1 MTAGESLFIKI
12 LLEEDT
18 KSLTLVDFEWLEG
31 EEIPMYNFITGY
43 FKEYT
48 KLPSIKLLK
57 SKFSI
62 KDVSVEDEAAYF
74 LDELRDR
81 YVYVSLVDKVPK
93 MIKEAKEDSKKA
105 LDKLRSLITLLAST
119 GKDSELISYGLDG
132 EGRIKEYE
140 NRIVSGGIT
149 YLPSGDNFL
158 DSLMFGYSE
167 SDLITIGGRPGTK
180 KTWILIYLCL
190 CLDLII
196 EEYLPGRSILFVS
209 NEIGISELNDRM
221 DCMRYKLPY
230 TDFLK
235 GDLDRRAHSRY
246 ERGLKR
252 STTKKVSNIQFTT
265 KCRHLA
271 DLELLVKLYNPV
283 ACFLDG
289 SYLMEPKMSVGWEKV
304 TFITQNL
311 KSIALQNG
319 CPIINTT
326 QSRRRSSSTSTK
338 GPKTALAAQDD
349 FAFADSYSQ
358 DSDLAILLY
367 PKEDSA
373 WSNIISGI
381 VAKGRSVDI
390 EKSNFVIHTSLTTMA
405 FKFEQDNDDDEEE
418 EEKDITIAY

>member
-18 KSLTLVDFEWLEG
+18 KSLTLLDFEWLEG
-31 EEIPMYNFITGY
+31 DEIPMYNFITNY

-48 KLPSIKLLK
+48 KLPSLKLFR

-62 KDVSVEDEAAYF
+62 KDVTVEDDAGYF

-81 YVYVSLVDKVPK
+81 YVYVTLVDKVPK
-93 MIKEAKEDSKKA
+93 LIKSAKEDSRASLEA
-105 LDKLRSLITLLAST
+105 LRAIVTHLAST
-119 GKDSELISYGLDG
+119 GKNNEVFTYGTNWEERL
-132 EGRIKEYE
+132 KEYE

-149 YLPSGDNFL
+149 YLPTGDKFL
-158 DSLMFGYSE
+158 DTLMFGYSE
-167 SDLITIGGRPGTK
+167 TDLITIGGRPGTK
-180 KTWILIYLCL
+180 KTWILLYLVL
-190 CLDLII
+190 ALDKLLG
-196 EEYLPGRSILFVS
+196 EFFKDRPILFVS

-235 GDLDRRAHSRY
+235 GELDKRAHARY
-246 ERGLKR
+246 ERGLK
-252 STTKKVSNIQFTT
+252 SKKVSNIQFTT

-271 DLELLVKLYNPV
+271 DLELLVKLYNPAIV
-283 ACFLDG
+283 FVDG

-319 CPIINTT
+319 CPVVNTT
-326 QSRRRSSSTSTK
+326 QSRRRSGTSSTK
-338 GPKTALAAQDD
+338 GPKSAVAAQDE

-367 PKEDSA
+367 PKEDSKWNNEIA
-373 WSNIISGI
+373 GV
-381 VAKGRSVDI
+381 VAKGRSVDV
-390 EKSNFVIHTSLTTMA
+390 EKSNFKVHASLTTMN
-405 FKFEQDNDDDEEE
+405 FSFEQDYEDDTEEPESE
-418 EEKDITIAY
+418 EAIDY